1 MQDLI
6 YAREKLIYIIT
17 ANKLIFLKRDEEVQ
31 DLVKAREKLIFII
44 TAVCLLF
51 L

>member
-17 ANKLIFLKRDEEVQ
+17 ADCLILLYREEVVQ
-31 DLVKAREKLIFII
+31 DLVKAREKLIYFI
-44 TAVCLLF
+44 TAE
-51 L
+51 